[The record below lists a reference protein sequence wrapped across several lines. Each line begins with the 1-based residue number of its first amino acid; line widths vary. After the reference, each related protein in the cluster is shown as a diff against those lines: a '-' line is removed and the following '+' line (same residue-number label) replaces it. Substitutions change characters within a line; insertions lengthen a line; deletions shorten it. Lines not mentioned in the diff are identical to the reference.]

1 MISFEA
7 IWTLLS
13 PSENYRPVRRRCQT
27 LWESFPPEKQQ
38 EIYCRIE
45 KKKKERKFI
54 DYNPLFAIQKN
65 ALPPR
70 PRQEVLTYDA
80 YYSRFGTTEEQGGW
94 RRVFI
99 EKERKTIYV
108 SGMARE

>member
-1 MISFEA
+1 MISFDA

-27 LWESFPPEKQQ
+27 LWESFPPDKQQ
-38 EIYCRIE
+38 EIFCRIE
-45 KKKKERKFI
+45 KKQKERKFI

-70 PRQEVLTYDA
+70 PRQEVLSYGA
-80 YYSRFGTTEEQGGW
+80 YYARFGTTEEQGGW
-94 RRVFI
+94 RRVYI
-99 EKERKTIYV
+99 EKEQKTIYV
-108 SGMARE
+108 STMVR